1 MTAAQREEGIVAANL
16 RAMGPMIV
24 AAMFEE
30 LKAFQV
36 ADKLVELFRAGMLPI
51 QGSAGDKLLAYW
63 REGANRLSEAE
74 RRDLYAPTLGIPG
87 GEPAGIG
94 NRDFDA
100 LWLRFVSAVSASP
113 RRQAPLR
120 KAARDLIGN
129 LSQHRFGPAA
139 RRLRADIDAVD
150 RLLREPDIQRA
161 CGARDMWQL
170 IDRVASDQL
179 GGARNTARQ
188 RRFARDGAMIV
199 AWLAANLPRI
209 EGTKGPQPDED
220 LVKACQRWL
229 VDSGTGERER
239 SLGTRK

>member
-1 MTAAQREEGIVAANL
+1 MTVDQHEEGIVAENL
-16 RAMGPMIV
+16 RAMGPMIM

-30 LKAFQV
+30 LKVFQV
-36 ADKLVELFRAGMLPI
+36 VDKLVELFQAGLLPI
-51 QGSAGDKLLAYW
+51 QGSAGDKLLMYW

-74 RRDLYAPTLGIPG
+74 RRDLYALALGIPG

-100 LWLRFVSAVSASP
+100 LWLRFVSAVSAIP
-113 RRQAPLR
+113 RRQPPLR
-120 KAARDLIGN
+120 KAARDLVGS

-139 RRLRADIDAVD
+139 RRLRADVDAVD

-161 CGARDMWQL
+161 FGARDMWQL
-170 IDRVASDQL
+170 IDRVATDQL
-179 GGARNTARQ
+179 GGARNSARH
-188 RRFARDGAMIV
+188 RRLAKDGATIV

-209 EGTKGPQPDED
+209 EGAKGLLPDEQ

-229 VDSGTGERER
+229 VDRGTGARER
-239 SLGTRK
+239 RPGTRR

>member
-1 MTAAQREEGIVAANL
+1 MTVAPREQGIVAENL
-16 RAMGPMIV
+16 RAMGPVMV

-36 ADKLVELFRAGMLPI
+36 ADKLVELFRAGLLPI
-51 QGSAGDKLLAYW
+51 QGSAGEKLLAYW

-74 RRDLYAPTLGIPG
+74 RRDLYAPGLDIPG

-100 LWLRFVSAVSASP
+100 LWLRFVSAVSAAP

-139 RRLRADIDAVD
+139 RRLRADVDAVD

-161 CGARDMWQL
+161 YGARDMWQL
-170 IDRVASDQL
+170 IDRVATDQL
-179 GGARNTARQ
+179 GGARNTARH
-188 RRFARDGAMIV
+188 RRLAKDGATIV

-209 EGTKGPQPDED
+209 EGTKGPLPDED
-220 LVKACQRWL
+220 LVKACKRWL
-229 VDSGTGERER
+229 VDRGTGARERRSGTHQ
-239 SLGTRK
+239 